1 MSTARKELVWN
12 IKKNLFKLSGSD
24 AYRLARDIA
33 TDDQSTPDL
42 TSTDEEGC
50 VDYIFDYMNS
60 ETLIS
65 SEDGGMSQLLMLN
78 DLVREI
84 INDRNTVVIANG
96 VTQEHETLTTTSD
109 NIIDPTPW
117 SHYATSDMSNTRH
130 DTATP
135 AATVQN
141 IQDTNHSTDTTSQ
154 SVDHL
159 QVMHEELGKR
169 LQHYKDIAN
178 VAHHSLG
185 EPMPHQLPRHIPA
198 TFDTEKMVSLKDLS
212 HLQRREFKIHGGQI
226 GDQSS
231 DITYSSICKQIDE
244 GVREGFT
251 GTEVIRAVLRIV
263 KPGAFKDMLTHKDDI
278 TISELKGFLRPHLGE
293 KASTELFQELMC
305 AKQSEQEPPQ
315 QFLYRMI
322 GLKQKILFQ
331 SKQANADIHYDPKTI
346 QEVFLH
352 TIYQGLGSKHTD
364 IRQQLRPLLSNNR
377 VTDEDIVSQVMKIL
391 SDENEHQRRL
401 GYGLRQKA
409 THSHSVR
416 VDDIEQTAHKK
427 EHQTI
432 QQLSAQVETLTNM
445 VAALM
450 DQQTTAMHI
459 THPKSVPVQVLGQ
472 AHSPLTSIPRRM
484 PPSTPGQPS
493 LTRKGKIP
501 ICTNCLNQGLEN
513 CNHCFVCGDPGH
525 RAVGCLKRA
534 GQQGNVNRPL
544 MRDNQRPFPNSSPT
558 Q

>member
-1 MSTARKELVWN
+1 
-12 IKKNLFKLSGSD
+12 
-24 AYRLARDIA
+24 
-33 TDDQSTPDL
+33 
-42 TSTDEEGC
+42 
-50 VDYIFDYMNS
+50 
-60 ETLIS
+60 
-65 SEDGGMSQLLMLN
+65 
-78 DLVREI
+78 
-84 INDRNTVVIANG
+84 
-96 VTQEHETLTTTSD
+96 
-109 NIIDPTPW
+109 
-117 SHYATSDMSNTRH
+117 
-130 DTATP
+130 
-135 AATVQN
+135 
-141 IQDTNHSTDTTSQ
+141 
-154 SVDHL
+154 
-159 QVMHEELGKR
+159 
-169 LQHYKDIAN
+169 
-178 VAHHSLG
+178 
-185 EPMPHQLPRHIPA
+185 MPHQLPRHIPA

-278 TISELKGFLRPHLGE
+278 TISELKRFLRPHLGE

-315 QFLYRMI
+315 QFLYHMI

-331 SKQANADIHYDPKTI
+331 SKQANTDIHYDPKTI

-364 IRQQLRPLLSNNR
+364 IRQQLRPLLSNNQ
-377 VTDEDIVSQVMKIL
+377 VTDKDIVSQVMKIL

-401 GYGLRQKA
+401 GYGLRQKT

-525 RAVGCLKRA
+525 QAVGCLKRA
-534 GQQGNVNRPL
+534 SDEGQPEAVPEFQSHPITPTRKQRYSKRQRCDKRAGDTFPQETPETPDMTIRTAPLIGRKSLLKCFISGYAATVLFDSGSQVSIIDRLWRETFIPNYPPRPL
-544 MRDNQRPFPNSSPT
+544 EELLDQGESLNVYAANGQSIPYDGWVELTVNLMGNDNPNLAIQVPFLVSQLSLPQPLLGANVL
-558 Q
+558 